1 MKRLFIFACCLFLLL
16 PSLVFAGTPNLEGT
30 TWKGTYDAIRPNGT
44 TFDDLDIEFDFVKQ
58 FGSLFQGLARVE
70 VPIDDGPTTQ
80 EITIAF
86 TLNISQ
92 DKRIIGLAQYYFGI
106 ALTFEGKWN
115 GKTMTG
121 VAIDPTDGATSV
133 FTVKKDT
140 SS

>member
-1 MKRLFIFACCLFLLL
+1 MKRLFILACCLALLL
-16 PSLVFAGTPNLEGT
+16 PSLVFAGTPNLAGT
-30 TWKGTYDAIRPNGT
+30 TWKGTYDAIRPNGD
-44 TFDDLDIEFDFVKQ
+44 TFDDLTIEFDFVKQ
-58 FGSLFQGLARVE
+58 FGSLFQGVARVE
-70 VPIDDGPTTQ
+70 VPDDGTTQ

-92 DKRIIGLAQYYFGI
+92 DKRIIGLALYDIGV

-133 FTVKKDT
+133 FKVKQE
-140 SS
+140 

>member
-1 MKRLFIFACCLFLLL
+1 MKRLCILACCLALLL

-30 TWKGTYDAIRPNGT
+30 TWKGTYDAIRPNGD
-44 TFDDLDIEFDFVKQ
+44 TFDDLSIEFDFEKQ
-58 FGSLFQGLARVE
+58 FGSLFQGVARVE
-70 VPIDDGPTTQ
+70 VPEGGT
-80 EITIAF
+80 ITIAF

-92 DKRIIGLAQYYFGI
+92 DKRIIGLALYNIGL

-133 FTVKKDT
+133 FTVKQE
-140 SS
+140 

>member
-1 MKRLFIFACCLFLLL
+1 LALLL

-30 TWKGTYDAIRPNGT
+30 TWKGTYDAIRPNGD
-44 TFDDLDIEFDFVKQ
+44 TFDDLSIEFDFEKQ
-58 FGSLFQGLARVE
+58 FGSLFQGVARVE
-70 VPIDDGPTTQ
+70 VPGGGT
-80 EITIAF
+80 ITIAF

-92 DKRIIGLAQYYFGI
+92 DKRIIGLAQYDIGV